1 MYKKRIYGSVV
12 FVLLLS
18 ILVIAVVPVLAAKP
32 TGVNVFNVTFN
43 TPITVFRGNGGVS
56 FPKPQ
61 FSGVVGVSAADVS
74 GASGPAG
81 IRWVGSFVYAIVL
94 PTGTT
99 APFSNYQ
106 ATVFFQLTKGWQVRA
121 WNNNQLA
128 IYHSEVGGWK
138 KLPTYERGGPRLVA
152 AAVGPGTYALGMGQP
167 QVHPAP

>member
-1 MYKKRIYGSVV
+1 MYKKRLYGSIV

-18 ILVIAVVPVLAAKP
+18 ILVIAVIPVLAAKP
-32 TGVNVFNVTFN
+32 VGVNVFKVTFN

-61 FSGVVGVSAADVS
+61 FSGMVGVSPSDIS
-74 GASGPAG
+74 GSVGPAG
-81 IRWVGSFVYAIVL
+81 IRWIASFVYAITL

-99 APFSNYQ
+99 APYSNYQ
-106 ATVFFQLTKGWQVRA
+106 ATVFFELTKGWQVRA

-128 IYHSEVGGWK
+128 IYHAEVGGWK
-138 KLPTYERGGPRLVA
+138 KLNTYQAGGSRLA
-152 AAVGPGTYALGMGQP
+152 AMSVGPGTYALGMGIP